1 MSDDGIRTHGLSN
14 MNLLAVR
21 SGLAPKTNKDI
32 ASKDKGLKIFDLFL
46 CVSFNRSKPGVRLAS
61 VDHHFAMLY

>member
-1 MSDDGIRTHGLSN
+1 